1 MNSKITTEAIEILKK
16 SIEELESS
24 KGSVLSGVQKL
35 SRAAQILSNE
45 KVVIWCEI
53 QLGNSKYTEV
63 LEKYLDT
70 LIAINKKKSEATE
83 KSCKEAED
91 NLIELGLI
99 KAEHY
104 SLDELNAKAAKSGG
118 GYINIGFVEEKY
130 ADLVRRKTGNDGTY
144 YKSNLNNHLNYV
156 RKAAHNRAT
165 LLYNSLAFSDDLQT
179 SFDILKNQIDDK
191 LLDLNPE
198 LAEKL
203 MIAFK
208 GVANNNSEEWSQS
221 LTTCRRFIENLA
233 DFLYPPREVQKNDR
247 QLGQQ
252 QYINRIWAF
261 MDEAIKSESNRE
273 LAKSH
278 VDFLGAYLQ
287 KIHKLSNKG
296 VHASLSRVEAIKTV
310 FHTYLM
316 VADILEYLDEDMINK
331 DDVLNIHVASLDE
344 LQSFLDISKN
354 AAKEIVKLRVQ
365 KGKLDPSDLLTI
377 RGISTKTVSKAE
389 EMFSFVAID

>member
-1 MNSKITTEAIEILKK
+1 MNSKSKTESIITLKDA
-16 SIEELESS
+16 IEELESS

-35 SRAAQILSNE
+35 LRASQTLDNE
-45 KVVIWCEI
+45 KILVWCEI
-53 QLGNSKYTEV
+53 QLGTLKYTEP
-63 LEKYLDT
+63 LEQYLNALKAFNEEKT
-70 LIAINKKKSEATE
+70 MITE
-83 KSCKEAED
+83 KNHKEALDKLE
-91 NLIELGLI
+91 ELKLI
-99 KAEHY
+99 KDDHY
-104 SLDELNAKAAKSGG
+104 TMEELNAKVSKSGG
-118 GYINIGFVEEKY
+118 GYVNIGFVEEKY

-144 YKSNLNNHLNYV
+144 YKTKLNNHLNYV
-156 RKAAHNRAT
+156 RKAAHHRAT
-165 LLYNSLAFSDDLQT
+165 LLYNSIAFNDAPQT
-179 SFDILKNQIDDK
+179 SFDVLKNQIDDK
-191 LLDLNPE
+191 LLDINPE

-203 MIAFK
+203 MTAFK
-208 GVANNNSEEWSQS
+208 GVSNNNSEEWSQA

-233 DFLYPPREVQKNDR
+233 DFLYPPRELQKSGR

-316 VADILEYLDEDMINK
+316 VADILEYLDMDFSKEDIM
-331 DDVLNIHVASLDE
+331 LNIHSASLDE
-344 LQSFLDISKN
+344 LQSFLDISKS
-354 AAKEIVKLRVQ
+354 AAKEVIKLRVQ
-365 KGKLDPSDLLTI
+365 KGILFPSDLSKIKGIGKKTI
-377 RGISTKTVSKAE
+377 SKAE
-389 EMFSFVAID
+389 ELFSFVAID